1 MKSTQ
6 HTFHRKATKGWLMSV
21 LLVAFLGLGQ
31 AQTMTMAP
39 SSWVLNAQGAAL
51 TIQAIIP
58 GPLAS
63 GAVFTGHNITLT
75 VAGTVVAYASDL
87 EYCWI
92 DQNFLVFFNKQAV
105 FTHPAVVALAGTGT
119 VTVLVEGTYTYSL
132 PDGSTH
138 TAALPGGWDHVTIA
152 KPGKKK

>member
-1 MKSTQ
+1 MKNNEHNSISKVRRALLT
-6 HTFHRKATKGWLMSV
+6 AMV
-21 LLVAFLGLGQ
+21 LLTFSGLSQ

-39 SSWVLNAQGAAL
+39 SMWILNAQGAAL
-51 TIQAIIP
+51 TVQAIIP

-75 VAGTVVAYASDL
+75 VGGTMVAYASDL
-87 EYCWI
+87 EYCWV

-119 VTVLVEGTYTYSL
+119 VTVLVEGTYTYRL
-132 PDGSTH
+132 PDGSIH
-138 TAALPGGWDHVTIA
+138 TAALPGGWDHITIV